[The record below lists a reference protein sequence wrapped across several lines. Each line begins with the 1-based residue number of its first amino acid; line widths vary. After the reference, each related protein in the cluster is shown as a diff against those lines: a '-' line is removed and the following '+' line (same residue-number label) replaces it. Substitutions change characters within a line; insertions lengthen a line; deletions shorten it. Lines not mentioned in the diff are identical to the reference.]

1 LGRLYLQYPKIIMN
15 ITSAIFYKRDGYD
28 TQDKRLLG
36 RQSAGEGFLKALI
49 QYGKADSIYCYT
61 DTRSE
66 FIEFCQRIQPWIQ
79 GTRQGIWIP
88 KDNPT
93 SLSLPG
99 TLYHPDPRL
108 SKLAWQRRFVDQKA
122 YSLCGVTHTIASI
135 GIMESMGDLLIAPLQ
150 SWDALICTSQ
160 AVKTAVLHILNN
172 WAEYLAQRTGGKPNI
187 NIQLP
192 IIPLGVDFSAFS
204 QATNNTNFRQNIRQ
218 ALNIPQEDIVVLF
231 VGRLCFY
238 AKAHP
243 VPMYIALEKAA
254 KATNQKIHLIQAGW
268 FEDEREAIGFKE
280 SAKNFCPSVNCIF
293 VDGRKPEI
301 RQGIWQTAD
310 IFISLVDNIQET
322 FGLTP
327 IEAMASGLPV
337 IVSDWDGYKESVR
350 HGVDGLRI
358 PSVSPASGLGLNLA
372 ADYLVEK
379 INYSTYLAE
388 SSMATAID
396 INATTQALVTL
407 ITNPE
412 LRKKMG
418 ENGQQRV
425 KETYDWQVIIPQYEQ
440 LWHRLAE
447 IRTSSVTSAPLQPNT
462 PPYPLCDDPFR
473 LFSHYP
479 TTQLKDDM
487 LLGLGSLGNSE
498 GLEVI
503 NKHWITNYG
512 ADKRL
517 SPQIIQAILETIK
530 EQGKQTVTSIRENH
544 LDVLSPQLI
553 FTLVYLLKLNILQ
566 IEEP

>member
-1 LGRLYLQYPKIIMN
+1 MQKNPLN
-15 ITSAIFYKRDGYD
+15 ITPAILYKRDGYD
-28 TQDKRLLG
+28 TQNKRLLG
-36 RQSAGEGFLKALI
+36 RQSAGDGFLKALI
-49 QYGKADSIYCYT
+49 QYGKADAIYCYT
-61 DTRSE
+61 DTRPE
-66 FIEFCQRIQPWIQ
+66 FIEFCDRIQPWIQ
-79 GTRQGIWIP
+79 GTRQGIWVP
-88 KDNPT
+88 KDNPA
-93 SLSLPG
+93 SLSLSG
-99 TLYHPDPRL
+99 ILYNPDPRL
-108 SKLAWQRRFVDQKA
+108 SKLAWQRRFVGQKA

-135 GIMESMGDLLIAPLQ
+135 GTMEAIGDLLVAPLQ
-150 SWDALICTSQ
+150 PWDALICTSQ

-192 IIPLGVDFSAFS
+192 VIPLGVDFSAFS
-204 QATNNTNFRQNIRQ
+204 QAANNTNLRQNIRQ
-218 ALNIPQEDIVVLF
+218 NIRQSLQIPQEDIVVLF

-243 VPMYIALEKAA
+243 VPMYIALENAA

-268 FEDEREAIGFKE
+268 FEREKEAIDFKE
-280 SAKNFCPSVNCIF
+280 SAKLFCPSVNCIF
-293 VDGRKPEI
+293 VDGRKPEM
-301 RQGIWQTAD
+301 RQGIWHSVD

-337 IVSDWDGYKESVR
+337 IVSDWDGYKQSVR

-358 PSVSPASGLGLNLA
+358 PSITPASGLGLKLA

-379 INYSTYLAE
+379 INYSTYLAQ

-396 INATTQALVTL
+396 INATTEALITL

-440 LWHRLAE
+440 LWQRLAE
-447 IRTSSVTSAPLQPNT
+447 IRASSSTSAPVKPNR
-462 PPYPLCDDPFR
+462 PPYPLCDDPFS

-479 TTQLKDDM
+479 TTQLKDDIF
-487 LLGLGSLGNSE
+487 LGLGSLGNSE
-498 GLEVI
+498 GLEAI
-503 NKHWITNYG
+503 NKRLITNCG
-512 ADKRL
+512 EDKRL
-517 SPQIIQAILETIK
+517 SPQIIQAILESIK
-530 EQGKQTVTSIRENH
+530 LEGKKTVGSIRENH
-544 LDVLSPQLI
+544 VDILAPQLV
-553 FTLVYLLKLNILQ
+553 FTLVYLLKMNILQ
-566 IEEP
+566 IEE